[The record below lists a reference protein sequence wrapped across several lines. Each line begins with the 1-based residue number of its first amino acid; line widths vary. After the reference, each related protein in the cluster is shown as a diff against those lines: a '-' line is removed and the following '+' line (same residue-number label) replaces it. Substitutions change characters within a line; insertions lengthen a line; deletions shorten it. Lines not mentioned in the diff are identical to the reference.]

1 VASVKITLR
10 ASERRTDGT
19 APLYLTCRHGDA
31 RAVLSLGLTL
41 RPKDWNDRSAS
52 VRKSH
57 PEADRLNEHL
67 QHTLARAQAEL
78 TTLALS
84 PTERV
89 TAARLRD
96 RVRAAVMPEPE
107 APADGAPGT
116 GLDADFLAYARDVL
130 EGYRTRGQISTF
142 RAYRSG
148 LRKLAAWH
156 RRETGRDALPFREV
170 TPRLVRRFHAHLAA
184 PKPDGC
190 GNRPNTVHKA
200 VTSVAKLYRQAVEEG
215 AAPYGPDP
223 FKAVK
228 LKKERAR
235 KRKLSLDEVRALA
248 RCTLPPGRIRGV
260 RDWWLFAFYAGG
272 MRFSDVALLKRKH
285 LRVTGTPDDEGGPRE
300 EVRVFYR
307 MGKTKELH
315 GVLLAPEA
323 VAILDRRG
331 WRGKAADER
340 VFEILD
346 GYDLTTPQAR
356 HNAIAARN
364 ALANTYLRKVAKH
377 AGLVDADGEPRKV
390 GFHLS
395 RHSLAG
401 YLLENGTDIH
411 TIQRILGH
419 SSVRVTEQY
428 LRGFERSTADEA
440 MRSVRL

>member
-1 VASVKITLR
+1 MASVKIALR
-10 ASERRTDGT
+10 TAERRADGT
-19 APLYLTCRHGDA
+19 APLYLTCRHGNA

-41 RPKDWNDRSAS
+41 KPKDWNDRSAS
-52 VRKSH
+52 VRKRH
-57 PEADRLNEHL
+57 PEAERLNEHL
-67 QHTLARAQAEL
+67 QHVLARAQAEL
-78 TTLALS
+78 TRLTLDPAR
-84 PTERV
+84 RV
-89 TAARLRD
+89 SAATLRD
-96 RVRAAVMPEPE
+96 RVRAAIMPEPE
-107 APADGAPGT
+107 PPAFAPGT
-116 GLDADFLAYARDVL
+116 GPEADFLAYARDVL
-130 EGYRTRGQISTF
+130 EGYRTRGQINTF
-142 RAYRSG
+142 QAYRSG
-148 LRKLAAWH
+148 LLKLAAWH
-156 RRETGRDALPFREV
+156 HRETGRTELPFQAV

-184 PKPDGC
+184 PKAEGGC

-215 AAPYGPDP
+215 AIPYGPDP

-248 RCTLPPGRIRGV
+248 RCTLPPGRIRDV

-272 MRFSDVALLKRKH
+272 MRFSDVAGLRREH
-285 LRVTGTPDDEGGPRE
+285 LRITETPDGE

-315 GVLLAPEA
+315 GVLLVPDA
-323 VAILDRRG
+323 VALLDQRG
-331 WRGKAADER
+331 WRSMTPDER

-346 GYDLTTPQAR
+346 GYDLSTPQGR

-364 ALANTYLRKVAKH
+364 ALANKYLRKIALH
-377 AGLVDADGEPRKV
+377 AGLVDAEGTPRKV

-401 YLLENGTDIH
+401 YLLDQGTDVH

-428 LRGFERSTADEA
+428 LRGFERSTADDA

>member
-1 VASVKITLR
+1 MASVKITLR
-10 ASERRTDGT
+10 ASETRADGT
-19 APLYLTCRHGDA
+19 APLYLTCRHDDA
-31 RAVLSLGLTL
+31 RAVLSLGLAV
-41 RPKDWNDRSAS
+41 RPKHWNDRTSA
-52 VRKSH
+52 VRKTH

-67 QHTLARAQAEL
+67 QHCLAKAQAEV
-78 TTLALS
+78 TTLALGS
-84 PTERV
+84 ERV

-96 RVRAAVMPEPE
+96 CVRAAVRPDTVQAPDAPE
-107 APADGAPGT
+107 T

-130 EGYRTRGQISTF
+130 QGYRTRGQINTF
-142 RAYRSG
+142 QAYRSG

-156 RRETGRDALPFREV
+156 RRETSHDQLAFREV

-184 PKPDGC
+184 PKEDGGC

-228 LKKERAR
+228 LKKERAQ

-248 RCTLPPGRIRGV
+248 HAEIPAGLTRDV

-272 MRFSDVALLKRKH
+272 MRFSDVALLRREH
-285 LRVTGTPDDEGGPRE
+285 LRVSETPDGE

-315 GVLLAPEA
+315 GVLLVPEA
-323 VAILDRRG
+323 VALLDVRG
-331 WRGKAADER
+331 WRDKAPADR
-340 VFEILD
+340 VFSILD
-346 GYDLTTPQAR
+346 GYDLSTPEAR
-356 HNAIAARN
+356 HRAIAARN
-364 ALANTYLRKVAKH
+364 ALANKYLLKVAKH
-377 AGLVDADGEPRKV
+377 AGLVDASGTPRKV

-395 RHSLAG
+395 RHSIAG
-401 YLLENGTDIH
+401 YLLEQGTDVH

-428 LRGFERSTADEA
+428 LRGFERSTADDA